1 MMNYGGDLVFY
12 KPSDKHNWEHLEKW
26 LELEGGK
33 GLAIDVND
41 ARMRIANEIK
51 KCRLEKDLTQYKLGS
66 LTGLHQERISEIET
80 GKLNV
85 RLGNLLKVL
94 AVFGKTIEVVPLK
107 DK

>member
-1 MMNYGGDLVFY
+1 MFY
-12 KPSDKHNWEHLEKW
+12 KPSEKHNWEHLQDW
-26 LELEGGK
+26 LEIQGGK
-33 GLAIDVND
+33 ELAIDVDD

-51 KCRLEKDLTQYKLGS
+51 KCRLERDLTQYKLGS
-66 LTGLHQERISEIET
+66 CVGLNQERISEIET